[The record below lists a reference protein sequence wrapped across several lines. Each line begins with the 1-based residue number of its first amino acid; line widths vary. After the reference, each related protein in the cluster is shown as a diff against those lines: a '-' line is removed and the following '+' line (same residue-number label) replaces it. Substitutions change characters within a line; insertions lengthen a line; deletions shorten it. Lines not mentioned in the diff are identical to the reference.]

1 MKKQIMIAT
10 MIAGTV
16 SSYGLSLS
24 HAEITN
30 MVEKIKQERT
40 GIKLEYLASTPNPF
54 NINKRDEKVDET
66 PVEEVVFKEVVY
78 NLTAIFNRAAFINGK
93 WYKSGEQ
100 VDNYTVSK
108 VGKESVI
115 LVDGGNKKTLR
126 LPKKKSIIKFK
137 GR

>member
-10 MIAGTV
+10 IIFGTV

-30 MVEKIKQERT
+30 MVEKIKHQRT
-40 GIKLEYLASTPNPF
+40 GIELESLESTPNPF
-54 NINKRDEKVDET
+54 NINKREEKVAI
-66 PVEEVVFKEVVY
+66 EEVVFKEVAY

-100 VDNYTVSK
+100 MDNYTISK
-108 VGKESVI
+108 VGKESVT
-115 LVDGGNKKTLR
+115 LVNGSNKRTLR
-126 LPKKKSIIKFK
+126 LPKKRSIIKFK